1 MLSADTGRPSQ
12 QGVRSPE
19 VVPAYET
26 LQTAPKDRV
35 PEVLTE
41 LYGLISRTVSV
52 PEVRSL
58 WGTQMEA
65 QALLRT
71 TPCASSKGPAVS
83 VGASLGDG
91 YGGDTY
97 KPIAFA

>member
-1 MLSADTGRPSQ
+1 MGRITQ
-12 QGVRSPE
+12 QNVRSPK
-19 VVPAYET
+19 VIPAYET

-41 LYGLISRTVSV
+41 LYGLISGTVSV

-58 WGTQMEA
+58 RGTKMEA

-71 TPCASSKGPAVS
+71 TPCASSKEPAVS
-83 VGASLGDG
+83 VGASQGDG
-91 YGGDTY
+91 
-97 KPIAFA
+97 